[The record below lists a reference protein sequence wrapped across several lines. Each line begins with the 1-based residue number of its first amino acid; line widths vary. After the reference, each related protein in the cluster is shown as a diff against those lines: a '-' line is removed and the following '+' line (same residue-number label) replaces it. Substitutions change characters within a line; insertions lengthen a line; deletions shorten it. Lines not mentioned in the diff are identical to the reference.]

1 MFFLNIEIQSPTLKT
16 YVFLFLVSLLSAD
29 AMAFA
34 DSMANVLKNKTIV
47 DRMIVYFIESSDM
60 YDDDELPEMKEEILT
75 AYSTI
80 DREYVTRS
88 RFVGLSGSS
97 WTVHTLE
104 LINGQLLDLA
114 EKMIIY
120 QQKSIEIFQRQL
132 RKTIRHENG
141 VQVAM
146 DPDQRHE
153 NGVQV
158 AMDPDQ

>member
-1 MFFLNIEIQSPTLKT
+1 MFS
-16 YVFLFLVSLLSAD
+16 YFLVSLPSAD
-29 AMAFA
+29 VMAFV
-34 DSMANVLKNKTIV
+34 DGMGNVLKNKTIV

-60 YDDDELPEMKEEILT
+60 YDDDELPEMKDEILT

-88 RFVGLSGSS
+88 RYVSYLNDSS
-97 WTVHTLE
+97 WTVHALE

-141 VQVAM
+141 EQVAM
-146 DPDQRHE
+146 DPDQ
-153 NGVQV
+153 
-158 AMDPDQ
+158 

>member
-1 MFFLNIEIQSPTLKT
+1 MFS
-16 YVFLFLVSLLSAD
+16 YFLVSLRSAD
-29 AMAFA
+29 VMAFV
-34 DSMANVLKNKTIV
+34 DGMGNVLKNKTIV

-60 YDDDELPEMKEEILT
+60 YDDDELPEMKDEILT

-88 RFVGLSGSS
+88 RFIGLNGSS
-97 WTVHTLE
+97 WTVHALE

-141 VQVAM
+141 EQVAM
-146 DPDQRHE
+146 DPDQ
-153 NGVQV
+153 
-158 AMDPDQ
+158 

>member
-1 MFFLNIEIQSPTLKT
+1 MFS
-16 YVFLFLVSLLSAD
+16 YFLVSLPSAD
-29 AMAFA
+29 VMAFV
-34 DSMANVLKNKTIV
+34 DGMGNVLKNKTIV

-60 YDDDELPEMKEEILT
+60 YDDDELPEMKDEILT

-88 RFVGLSGSS
+88 RYVSCLNDSY
-97 WTVHTLE
+97 WTVHALE

-141 VQVAM
+141 EQVAM
-146 DPDQRHE
+146 DPDQ
-153 NGVQV
+153 
-158 AMDPDQ
+158 

>member
-1 MFFLNIEIQSPTLKT
+1 MFS
-16 YVFLFLVSLLSAD
+16 YFLVSLPSAD
-29 AMAFA
+29 VMAFV
-34 DSMANVLKNKTIV
+34 DGMGNVLKNKTIV

-60 YDDDELPEMKEEILT
+60 YDDDELPEMKDEILT

-88 RFVGLSGSS
+88 RFVPCLNDSS
-97 WTVHTLE
+97 WTVHALE

-141 VQVAM
+141 EQVAM
-146 DPDQRHE
+146 DPDQ
-153 NGVQV
+153 
-158 AMDPDQ
+158 